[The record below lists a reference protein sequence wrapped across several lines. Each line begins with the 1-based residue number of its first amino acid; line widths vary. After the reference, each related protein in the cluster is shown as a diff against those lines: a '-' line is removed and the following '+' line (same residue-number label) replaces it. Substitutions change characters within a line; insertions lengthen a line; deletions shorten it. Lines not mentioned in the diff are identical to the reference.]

1 MGIWRLT
8 DRRITV
14 KKNILIVVDMQN
26 DFIDGALGTSEAKMI
41 VPNVVNKIH
50 SYIKEDDI
58 ILVTRDTHHEDYLF
72 TEEGKNLPVEHC
84 IKGTYGWELN
94 KDVLDALNDGD
105 VLRKQGT
112 LDKPTFGSFALG
124 LKLKEL
130 NEIFDIENIEVIGL
144 CTDICVISNAIIAKS
159 VLPNVHIKVD
169 ASCCAGVTPESH
181 NTALDEMRTLQVEI
195 VNRGKEPWIK

>member
-1 MGIWRLT
+1 M
-8 DRRITV
+8 

-41 VPNVVNKIH
+41 VPNAVNKIH
-50 SYIKEDDI
+50 SYIKDDDI

-94 KDVLDALNDGD
+94 KDVLDALIDGD

-144 CTDICVISNAIIAKS
+144 CTDICVISNAVIAKS

-181 NTALDEMRTLQVEI
+181 NIALDEMRTLQVEI